1 MKISKSQKGIY
12 VVISILIAVV
22 FWLYVDNL
30 GANESEIRLYNIPVT
45 FVGENE
51 ELADRG
57 LLLTS
62 GGDTTI
68 DLQLQGRRQVIFKI
82 NKSNI
87 KVLADVRNITST
99 GAQMLDYTLSYPSNV
114 SPSSV
119 TIASASMYKI
129 PVEVGKLYSKN
140 IQIVTEVS
148 GSLPDGYMLH
158 ECTLSP
164 ETLTISGTE
173 EAVNRVDHALVNV
186 ELNGATTSYSEYLSY
201 QLIDTQGNPV
211 EQSLL
216 RCSEDKVRVEV
227 PIVTLKEL
235 PLSVEFAESNG
246 SRAADISYDISPENI
261 TISGDE
267 TTLEK
272 LDELV
277 VAQIDLSQVLGDDTL
292 EYEIP
297 LPGGCSNESG
307 TDTAKVSIRFKNM
320 QTQTYSCSNISFAN
334 VPEGYS
340 VAAVTKNIDV
350 TLRGSAAALAKINAN
365 NVRIV
370 VDLGDLT
377 TASGTY
383 TAKAKVYVDGAEDVG
398 AIGTYQVGYRLSRS

>member
-1 MKISKSQKGIY
+1 MKISKSKKGIY

-68 DLQLQGRRQVIFKI
+68 DLQLQGRRQAIFKI

-140 IQIVTEVS
+140 IQIVTDVS

-173 EAVNRVDHALVNV
+173 EAVNRVDHALVHV

-211 EQSLL
+211 EQSSL

-235 PLSVEFAESNG
+235 PLAVEFSESSG
-246 SRAADISYDISPENI
+246 SRAADISYDISPKTI

-267 TTLEK
+267 TTLDK

-307 TDTAKVSIRFKNM
+307 TETAKVSIRFKNM

-334 VPEGYS
+334 VPEGYH
-340 VAAVTKNIDV
+340 VAAVTQNIDV
-350 TLRGSAAALAKINAN
+350 TLRGSGAALSKISAN

-370 VDLGDLT
+370 VDLGDLSA
-377 TASGTY
+377 ASGTY

-398 AIGTYQVGYRLSRS
+398 AISTYQVGYRLSRS